1 MRSCLTK
8 IIRIYMYAYNANHV
22 CVSRPSR
29 SRETMN
35 RKPGKTMD
43 DIALH
48 SERGQ
53 MIIEL
58 LLVHLI
64 IDIQILH
71 WSLVLSLGQ
80 AFGKSP
86 TLGIARKLTIFI
98 PLKQLIH
105 EQVEYLWISLI
116 QDQSSSF
123 RHLNKT
129 HFNRPLNEAA
139 KIYIQSLVK
148 RPLCFV
154 WWV

>member
-1 MRSCLTK
+1 
-8 IIRIYMYAYNANHV
+8 MYAYMLIIF
-22 CVSRPSR
+22 VSHGQVKAEKLWIENPAK
-29 SRETMN
+29 N
-35 RKPGKTMD
+35 MD

-48 SERGQ
+48 SGRGQ
-53 MIIEL
+53 MVIEL

-64 IDIQILH
+64 IAIQILNLA
-71 WSLVLSLGQ
+71 LVLSLGQ

-98 PLKQLIH
+98 PLEQLIH
-105 EQVEYLWISLI
+105 EQVEYYLWISLI

-123 RHLNKT
+123 RHLIKT